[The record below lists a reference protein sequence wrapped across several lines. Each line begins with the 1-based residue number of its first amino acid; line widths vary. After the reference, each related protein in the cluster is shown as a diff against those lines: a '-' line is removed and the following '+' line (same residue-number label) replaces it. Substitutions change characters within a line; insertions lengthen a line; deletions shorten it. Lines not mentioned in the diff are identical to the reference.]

1 MILIDKGE
9 FLKILWILLIGIFS
23 YASEYDYIK
32 IYRDGGIEALE
43 KEIDKVLESKVY
55 WDSILE
61 SMDTQYGY
69 YENLEYLFVASKKA
83 KSLQLFMIKNHKL
96 EEKLNAPALIGSKLG
111 HKQKEGDR
119 ATPIGV
125 YELNSRLVNLDQYYG
140 PLALTTSYPN
150 LLDKLNERTGYG
162 IWIHGMP
169 LNGNREEQNTRGC
182 IAIENELL
190 KQVDKM
196 VDHKKALLITY
207 ENEVVETKKSDLG
220 ILLSDLFVWKRA
232 WSDSDIATYL
242 GFYDENE
249 FLRFDK
255 MGFQNFK
262 ANKTRIFAKK
272 EQKTIKFNNINIS
285 PYPNDS
291 NKNMFKISFFEEYR
305 APSYR
310 FNGDKELFV
319 ELKNG
324 KMRIIA
330 EK

>member
-1 MILIDKGE
+1 MILIGKGE

-55 WDSILE
+55 WDAILE

-69 YENLEYLFVASKKA
+69 YENLEYLFVASKKT

-125 YELNSRLVNLDQYYG
+125 YELDSRLVNLDQYYG

-150 LLDKLNERTGYG
+150 LLDKLHERTGYG

-182 IAIENELL
+182 IAIENNLL

-207 ENEVVETKKSDLG
+207 ENKVVETKKNDLA
-220 ILLSDLFVWKRA
+220 ILLSDLFLWKKA
-232 WSDSDIATYL
+232 WRDSDVEAYL

-255 MGFQNFK
+255 TGFEDFK
-262 ANKTRIFAKK
+262 KNKTRIFSKNEEK
-272 EQKTIKFNNINIS
+272 MIKFSNINIS
-285 PYPNDS
+285 PYPNDA
-291 NKNMFKISFFEEYR
+291 NKNMFKISFYEEYR
-305 APSYR
+305 APSYT
-310 FNGDKELFV
+310 FNGEKELFV

-324 KMRIIA
+324 KMQIIA